1 MANEPPEQQ
10 DPEISILEG
19 LRGETRDAYASFKK
33 KLASG
38 TFTTPE
44 QVASEM
50 DNLFSLLVDVSE
62 KALSLHAD
70 LVDWRAGVDEELDAM
85 AAGEEGSSLIP
96 TDALNLKTFIL
107 ALQHNLRASTGPDD
121 DAPQVLSDKV
131 ADTLKFIDEIT
142 VDPEDEED
150 EDEEHDDEDDET
162 QN

>member
-10 DPEISILEG
+10 DPEIGLLEG

-85 AAGEEGSSLIP
+85 AAGEAGSALTP
-96 TDALNLKTFIL
+96 TDALNIKTFIL
-107 ALQHNLRASTGPDD
+107 ALQQNLRASTGPEDN
-121 DAPQVLSDKV
+121 APQVLSDKV
-131 ADTLKFIDEIT
+131 ADTLKFIDDIT
-142 VDPEDEED
+142 VDPDDEE
-150 EDEEHDDEDDET
+150 EGDDEDDEDED